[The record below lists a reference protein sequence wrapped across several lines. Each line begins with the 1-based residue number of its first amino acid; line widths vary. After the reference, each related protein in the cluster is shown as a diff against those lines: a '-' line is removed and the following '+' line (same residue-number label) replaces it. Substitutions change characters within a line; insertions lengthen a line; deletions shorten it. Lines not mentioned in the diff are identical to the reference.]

1 MTSSLRA
8 AQRHCVEL
16 VRRADY
22 ESHLCALLLP
32 SAASRDAAFAVRA
45 LNVETAI
52 VKSVVSKPELGLIR
66 LAWWQQQ
73 VDDIYAARAATRKSR
88 NSDGGNSSNSSHSG
102 HNGGGGNGDASAA
115 SPANPVV
122 HALAHA
128 ISQSS
133 LTKGWLTRF
142 LDARMA
148 QIEAPQPASVAAVE
162 HAAEHIHSSLLYL
175 LLESVGVKHVDADH
189 VASHIGIAAGIVTS
203 LRALPFTA
211 AAGDVPLPH
220 DLMAKHS
227 LSTEALVRSLAGA
240 PRAADAELHR
250 RLSDCVYDLA
260 VVAKQHLD
268 LARALHADHP
278 PPPAAA
284 AAFFCAV
291 PLALYLERLER
302 ANFNCLAP
310 ELHQRPFALY
320 ARLAGCRWLGHA
332 PFPKKTRIA

>member
-1 MTSSLRA
+1 MASSLRA
-8 AQRHCVEL
+8 AQRHCVDL

-32 SAASRDAAFAVRA
+32 SAASRDAAFALRA

-52 VKSVVSKPELGLIR
+52 VKSLVSKPELGLIR

-73 VDDIYAARAATRKSR
+73 VDDIYAARKSAARAKA
-88 NSDGGNSSNSSHSG
+88 SSSSSSS
-102 HNGGGGNGDASAA
+102 SAA
-115 SPANPVV
+115 SSSSEDPANPVV
-122 HALAHA
+122 HALGNA
-128 ISQSS
+128 IVQSS
-133 LTKGWLTRF
+133 LTKGWLSRF
-142 LDARMA
+142 LEARMA
-148 QIEAPQPASVAAVE
+148 QIEAPQPASVAGVE
-162 HAAEHIHSSLLYL
+162 LAAEHIHSSLLYL
-175 LLESVGVKHVDADH
+175 LLESVGVKNVDADH

-203 LRALPFTA
+203 LRALPFTV

-227 LSTEALVRSLAGA
+227 LSTEALVRSSAG
-240 PRAADAELHR
+240 AADAELHR

-268 LARALHADHP
+268 LARALHAERP

-284 AAFFCAV
+284 AVFFAAV
-291 PLALYLERLER
+291 PVALYLERLER

-310 ELHQRPFALY
+310 ELYQRPFALY
-320 ARLAGCRWLGHA
+320 ARLAACTWLGRS
-332 PFPKKTRIA
+332 PFPKHASRKP